1 MSDLASR
8 LHAFLNAPDWT
19 ATRQLVENETD
30 LLSEAALDLLAAWQ
44 SAAPSA
50 DDRRILATHAWLL
63 RRCQAVGVE
72 TAFAELLASRR
83 HHAHLP
89 LLPPPLA
96 EVVAALE
103 NTSPARLRAYLEANP
118 ATRDELIALGILR
131 QKQEDTL
138 ERILL
143 AFINASTWA
152 EKQKL
157 AEENRMVL
165 FSAGAVV
172 FFEEALRKAQN
183 KPLNRLVLETHLQL
197 LTRCEEI
204 GIAAAFAEAQAA
216 LEAAKAQGY
225 DLTPPTRPAL

>member
-1 MSDLASR
+1 MSDLAHR

-19 ATRQLVENETD
+19 ATRQQVEND
-30 LLSEAALDLLAAWQ
+30 PALLSEAALALLAAWQ
-44 SAAPSA
+44 SAASSA

-96 EVVAALE
+96 EVIAALE

-118 ATRDELIALGILR
+118 ATRDELITLGVLR
-131 QKQEDTL
+131 QKQADTL
-138 ERILL
+138 ERIIL

-152 EKQKL
+152 EKQRL

-172 FFEEALRKAQN
+172 FFEEALRKAQDE
-183 KPLNRLVLETHLQL
+183 PLNRLVLEAHRQL
-197 LTRCEEI
+197 LSRCEAI
-204 GIAAAFAEAQAA
+204 GIASAFAEAQAA
-216 LEAAKAQGY
+216 LATAKAQGH
-225 DLTPPTRPAL
+225 DLTPPHL